1 MRSDSTLADSLVG
14 FIRLFFYFSNLTMSV
29 ASSWETRLPDKSI
42 LASNTGFRCYSH
54 NPVGKQV
61 KFRVHILQAGICC
74 ALLATLLVAQK
85 QTFAPAN
92 DVSFKIST
100 ASTTWTAG
108 ESITLKYRVK
118 NISNAPLFV
127 PREWT
132 ATCPASPHLWA
143 WFEDSS
149 GKHFVPGYGGD
160 CSPRAQTIR
169 ERMNK
174 EAVLLKPGEQLEGT
188 FLLDP
193 KLFGLKPGAY
203 RVEAALTGWDE
214 EKFTDAERSEL
225 ARMGSPFMTGE
236 VPDSIRITLTPSTK

>member
-1 MRSDSTLADSLVG
+1 MHQIKRAL
-14 FIRLFFYFSNLTMSV
+14 
-29 ASSWETRLPDKSI
+29 
-42 LASNTGFRCYSH
+42 
-54 NPVGKQV
+54 QV
-61 KFRVHILQAGICC
+61 KSWAC
-74 ALLATLLVAQK
+74 LLAVVINCFLPTAPLVAQK
-85 QTFAPAN
+85 QTFVPPS

-100 ASTTWTAG
+100 QQTNWKAG
-108 ESITLKYRVK
+108 KSITLKYMVK

-132 ATCPASPHLWA
+132 ASCPASPHLWA

-160 CSPRAQTIR
+160 CSPSPQTIG
-169 ERMNK
+169 ERMAK
-174 EAVLLKPGEQLEGT
+174 EAVLLKPGEHLEGT

-193 KLFGLKPGAY
+193 KLFGLKPGTY

-225 ARMGSPFMTGE
+225 ARIGSPFMAGE
-236 VPDSIRITLTPSTK
+236 VPDSIRITLTPRAK

>member
-1 MRSDSTLADSLVG
+1 M
-14 FIRLFFYFSNLTMSV
+14 
-29 ASSWETRLPDKSI
+29 KS
-42 LASNTGFRCYSH
+42 
-54 NPVGKQV
+54 
-61 KFRVHILQAGICC
+61 QACF
-74 ALLATLLVAQK
+74 LATGLGCFLVTAPLVAQK
-85 QTFAPAN
+85 QTFVPPS

-100 ASTTWTAG
+100 VQSSWKAG

-127 PREWT
+127 PREWE

-160 CSPRAQTIR
+160 CSPRAQAIR

-174 EAVLLKPGEQLEGT
+174 EAVLLKPGEHLDGT
-188 FLLDP
+188 FLLDT
-193 KLFGLKPGAY
+193 KLFGGLKPGVY
-203 RVEAALTGWDE
+203 RVEAALTGWVE

-225 ARMGSPFMTGE
+225 ARIGSPFMAGE
-236 VPDSIRITLTPSTK
+236 SSDSIRIALTPSVK

>member
-1 MRSDSTLADSLVG
+1 VQT
-14 FIRLFFYFSNLTMSV
+14 
-29 ASSWETRLPDKSI
+29 SWK
-42 LASNTGFRCYSH
+42 
-54 NPVGKQV
+54 
-61 KFRVHILQAGICC
+61 
-74 ALLATLLVAQK
+74 
-85 QTFAPAN
+85 
-92 DVSFKIST
+92 
-100 ASTTWTAG
+100 AG
-108 ESITLKYRVK
+108 ESLTLKYRVK

-160 CSPRAQTIR
+160 CSPSAQTIR

-174 EAVLLKPGEQLEGT
+174 EAVLLKPSDHEAVLLKPSDHEAVLLKPSDHLDGT
-188 FLLDP
+188 FLLDT
-193 KLFGLKPGAY
+193 KLFGGLKPGVY

-225 ARMGSPFMTGE
+225 ARMGSPFMAGE
-236 VPDSIRITLTPSTK
+236 VPDSIRITLTPSAKWRWKRGPSSAIEGGL